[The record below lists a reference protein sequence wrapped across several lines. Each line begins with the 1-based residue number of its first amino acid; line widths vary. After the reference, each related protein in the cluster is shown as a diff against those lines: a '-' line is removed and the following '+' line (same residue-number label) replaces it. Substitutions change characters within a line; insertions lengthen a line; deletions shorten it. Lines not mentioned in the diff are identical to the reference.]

1 MSTRPHLLV
10 VDDDREIRALLARYL
25 ERNDFRV
32 STARNCVEARQ
43 VWERGHYQLAV
54 LDLMLPERVVS
65 TSRNGCAGK
74 MTRCQLSSSPRW
86 EMRPTA
92 F

>member
-32 STARNCVEARQ
+32 STARDCVEARQ
-43 VWERGHYQLAV
+43 VWLRPRQKWTV
-54 LDLMLPERVVS
+54 LP
-65 TSRNGCAGK
+65 
-74 MTRCQLSSSPRW
+74 
-86 EMRPTA
+86 
-92 F
+92 